1 MPETINTYYIIDLN
15 LDANMAV
22 PPGSG
27 KHVKPYRNTSL
38 KKKKVVSYKK

>member
-1 MPETINTYYIIDLN
+1 MDLN
-15 LDANMAV
+15 LVAPMAV

-38 KKKKVVSYKK
+38 KKKGLSHTKK